1 MENVHFVMRGL
12 DFPCIPF
19 EYKDNTMEIQWKC
32 NGNPSHARKVHV
44 CCQKNMLNQYFLSR
58 FFFQASPSLDLFI
71 SDVSSAI

>member
-19 EYKDNTMEIQWKC
+19 EYQDNTMVFPLNTKIIQWKY

-44 CCQKNMLNQYFLSR
+44 CCQKSMLNQYFYPD
-58 FFFQASPSLDLFI
+58 FFFRRAQ
-71 SDVSSAI
+71 V